1 MSSFKIQGSPIRFKF
16 WKWLNN
22 LSTNKMKKY
31 QDVVIDITN
40 ILLPTPS
47 TMIIKFTIVNTSKKY
62 ELINQGRFSEL
73 YKKQS
78 DGEAIT
84 SLDINTENI
93 ITSNLKYA
101 YEIN

>member
-1 MSSFKIQGSPIRFKF
+1 MSIKIKGSPIRWRF

-22 LSTNKMKKY
+22 LSNNKIKKY
-31 QDVVIDITN
+31 QDLVIDVTN

-47 TMIIKFTIVNTSKKY
+47 TMIIKFTIVNTGKKY
-62 ELINQGRFSEL
+62 ELINQGKFSEL

-78 DGEAIT
+78 DGEPIINDVNC
-84 SLDINTENI
+84 DII
-93 ITSNLKYA
+93 INNNFNSA

>member
-1 MSSFKIQGSPIRFKF
+1 MGITIKGSPIRWRF

-22 LSTNKMKKY
+22 LSTNKMKKH
-31 QDVVIDITN
+31 QDLVIDVTN

-47 TMIIKFTIVNTSKKY
+47 TMIIKFTIVNTGKKY

-78 DGEAIT
+78 EGESISNDANCDVI
-84 SLDINTENI
+84 INN
-93 ITSNLKYA
+93 SFKNA